1 MLLIALA
8 GKPNC
13 GKSTFFKSLTLA
25 NVEIANYPF
34 TTIDANKG
42 VAYVRSKC
50 PCKELGVS
58 DTCTQCVDGV
68 RFTPVELLDVAGLV
82 PDAHLGRGLGNQ
94 FLDNLREAD
103 AIIQVVDASG
113 STDAEGN
120 PVDVG
125 TRNPKEDVEF
135 LRYEFAMWM
144 AGIIQKHLP
153 RLVRQA
159 QNREP
164 VLIDLL
170 GGALAGLRISPV
182 EIREAV
188 DECGINLAKATEEEI
203 AELAAVLLRV
213 SKPMIIAANK
223 ADQASEEN
231 LAALKEMG
239 AVPTIAAGEPALKS
253 AASAKLL
260 SYLPGDSS
268 FAPVEGAKLS
278 APQVKALT
286 MIAENMKKLGNTG
299 VQETLNR
306 VVFDELGMIIVYP
319 VEDEG
324 KYCNAKG
331 VVLPDALLLPKGTT
345 PRDLAFR
352 IHTDIGNGFLYAVDA
367 KSKMR
372 IKDSAEL
379 KMGDVIKIVSTA
391 K

>member
-42 VAYVRSKC
+42 VAYVRSPC

-58 DTCTQCVDGV
+58 DTCTQCVDGI

-120 PVDVG
+120 PVDIG

-188 DECGINLAKATEEEI
+188 DECGINLAKATEEEV

-231 LAALKEMG
+231 LEALKELG
-239 AVPTIAAGEPALKS
+239 AVPTIAAGELALKS

-260 SYLPGDSS
+260 QYLPGDSS
-268 FAPVEGAKLS
+268 FVPVEGAKLS

-379 KMGDVIKIVSTA
+379 KTGDVIKIVSTA

>member
-1 MLLIALA
+1 
-8 GKPNC
+8 
-13 GKSTFFKSLTLA
+13 
-25 NVEIANYPF
+25 
-34 TTIDANKG
+34 
-42 VAYVRSKC
+42 
-50 PCKELGVS
+50 
-58 DTCTQCVDGV
+58 
-68 RFTPVELLDVAGLV
+68 
-82 PDAHLGRGLGNQ
+82 
-94 FLDNLREAD
+94 AD

-120 PVDVG
+120 PVDIG

-239 AVPTIAAGEPALKS
+239 AVPTIAAGELALKS
-253 AASAKLL
+253 AASGKLL
-260 SYLPGDSS
+260 HYLPGDAS

-286 MIAENMKKLGNTG
+286 MIAENMKKLGSTG
-299 VQETLNR
+299 VQDTLNK
-306 VVFDELGMIIVYP
+306 VVFEELGMIIVYP

-379 KMGDVIKIVSTA
+379 KHGDVIKIVSTA

>member
-120 PVDVG
+120 PGDVG

-239 AVPTIAAGEPALKS
+239 AVPTIAAGELALKS

>member
-231 LAALKEMG
+231 LAALKEMR
-239 AVPTIAAGEPALKS
+239 AVPTIAAGELALKS

>member
-25 NVEIANYPF
+25 NVDIANYPF

-42 VAYVRSKC
+42 VAYVRSAC
-50 PCKELGVS
+50 PCKELGIE
-58 DTCTQCVDGV
+58 DKCTKCVNGI
-68 RFTPVELLDVAGLV
+68 RFTPIELLDVAGLV
-82 PDAHLGRGLGNQ
+82 PDAHLGKGLGNQ

-120 PVDVG
+120 PVDIG
-125 TRNPKEDVEF
+125 SRNPVEDVEF

-144 AGIIQKHLP
+144 AGIVNKHLP

-159 QNREP
+159 QGKENI
-164 VLIDLL
+164 LINLL
-170 GGALAGLRISPV
+170 GDALAGLRINSV
-182 EIREAV
+182 MVKDAI
-188 DECGINLAKATEEEI
+188 DEVGIDITKASEEDIEKMC
-203 AELAAVLLRV
+203 EVLLRV

-223 ADQASEEN
+223 ADQSPEEN
-231 LAALKEMG
+231 LEVLKGLG
-239 AVPTIAAGEPALKS
+239 AIPTISAGELALKS
-253 AASAKLL
+253 AAASNLL
-260 SYLPGDSS
+260 NYLPGDSQ
-268 FAPVEGAKLS
+268 FTPTENAKFS
-278 APQVKALT
+278 APQIKALT
-286 MIAENMKKLGNTG
+286 LIAENMKKFGNTG
-299 VQETLNR
+299 VQDVLNK
-306 VVFDELGMIIVYP
+306 VVFNSIGMIVVYP

-331 VVLPDALLLPKGTT
+331 EVLPDALLMPKGST
-345 PRDLAFR
+345 PRDLAFK

-367 KSKMR
+367 KTKMR
-372 IKDSAEL
+372 IKDTAEL
-379 KMGDVIKIVSTA
+379 KTGDVIKIVSTA

>member
-239 AVPTIAAGEPALKS
+239 AVPTIAAGELALKS

-278 APQVKALT
+278 APQVKTLT

>member
-1 MLLIALA
+1 MLLLALA

-42 VAYVRSKC
+42 VAYVRSAC
-50 PCKELGVS
+50 PCKELGIEGG
-58 DTCTQCVDGV
+58 CGNCVDGI

-82 PDAHLGRGLGNQ
+82 PDAHKGRGLGNQ

-120 PVDVG
+120 PVDPG
-125 TRNPKEDVEF
+125 TRNPLEDVEF

-144 AGIIQKHLP
+144 AGIVQKHLP
-153 RLVRQA
+153 RIVRQA
-159 QNREP
+159 QGKET
-164 VLIDLL
+164 VIIDLL
-170 GGALAGLRISPV
+170 GDALAGLRID
-182 EIREAV
+182 AV
-188 DECGINLAKATEEEI
+188 QVRDAVLESGIDIAKASEEDIEKLCEI
-203 AELAAVLLRV
+203 LLEM

-223 ADQASEEN
+223 ADQASDEN
-231 LAALKEMG
+231 LQTLKDLG
-239 AVPTIAAGEPALKS
+239 AVPTIAAGELALKS

-260 SYLPGDSS
+260 QYLPGDAK
-268 FAPVEGAKLS
+268 FAPAEGAKLS
-278 APQVKALT
+278 APQIKALT
-286 MIAENMKKLGNTG
+286 MVAENMKKFGSTG
-299 VQETLNR
+299 VQNVLNR
-306 VVFDELGMIIVYP
+306 AVFEACGMIIVYP

-331 VVLPDALLLPKGTT
+331 VVLPDALLMPKGST
-345 PRDLAFR
+345 PRDLAFK
-352 IHTDIGNGFLYAVDA
+352 IHTDIGKGFLYAVDA
-367 KSKMR
+367 KTKMR

>member
-153 RLVRQA
+153 RLVHQA

-223 ADQASEEN
+223 ADQASDEN

-239 AVPTIAAGEPALKS
+239 AVPTIAAGELALKS

>member
-42 VAYVRSKC
+42 VAYVRSPC

-58 DTCTQCVDGV
+58 DTCTQCVDGI

-120 PVDVG
+120 PVDIG

-188 DECGINLAKATEEEI
+188 DECGINLAKATEEDV

-223 ADQASEEN
+223 ADQASAEN
-231 LAALKEMG
+231 LAALKELG
-239 AVPTIAAGEPALKS
+239 AVPTIAAGELALKS

-260 SYLPGDSS
+260 QYLPGDSS

-286 MIAENMKKLGNTG
+286 LIAENMKKLGSTG

-379 KMGDVIKIVSTA
+379 KTGDVIKIVSTA

>member
-223 ADQASEEN
+223 ADQASDEN
-231 LAALKEMG
+231 LAELKEMG
-239 AVPTIAAGEPALKS
+239 AVPTIAAGELALKS

>member
-42 VAYVRSKC
+42 VAYVRSPC

-120 PVDVG
+120 PVDIG

-164 VLIDLL
+164 VLIELL

-188 DECGINLAKATEEEI
+188 DECGINLAKATEEEV

-239 AVPTIAAGEPALKS
+239 AVPTIAAGELALKS

-260 SYLPGDSS
+260 QYLPGDAS

-379 KMGDVIKIVSTA
+379 KTGDVIKIVSTA

>member
-25 NVEIANYPF
+25 NVDIANYPF

-42 VAYVRSKC
+42 VAYVRSEC
-50 PCKELGVS
+50 PCKTLGVQ
-58 DTCTQCVDGV
+58 DTCHQCVNGV

-120 PVDVG
+120 PVDIG

-144 AGIIQKHLP
+144 VGIVQKHLAK
-153 RLVRQA
+153 LVRSA
-159 QNREP
+159 QGKEQ

-170 GGALAGLRISPV
+170 GGALAGLRIDAV
-182 EIREAV
+182 QVREAV
-188 DECGINLAKATEEEI
+188 NECDINLAKASEEDIERLCEI
-203 AELAAVLLRV
+203 LLRV

-223 ADQASEEN
+223 ADQASDEN

-239 AVPTIAAGEPALKS
+239 AVPTIAAGELALKS
-253 AASAKLL
+253 AAQAKLL
-260 SYLPGDSS
+260 NYLPGDAA
-268 FAPVEGAKLS
+268 FAPAAGAKLS
-278 APQVKALT
+278 APQIKALT
-286 MIAENMKKLGNTG
+286 MIGENMKKLGSTG

-306 VVFDELGMIIVYP
+306 VVFDEIGMIVVYP

-331 VVLPDALLLPKGTT
+331 VVLPDAFLMPKGTT
-345 PRDLAFR
+345 PKDLAFR
-352 IHTDIGNGFLYAVDA
+352 VHTDIGNGFLYAVDA
-367 KSKMR
+367 RTKMR

-379 KMGDVIKIVSTA
+379 KTGDVIKIVSTA

>member
-42 VAYVRSKC
+42 VAYVRSVC
-50 PCKELGVS
+50 PCKELGIEGG
-58 DTCTQCVDGV
+58 CGNCVDGV

-82 PDAHLGRGLGNQ
+82 PDAHKGRGLGNQ

-103 AIIQVVDASG
+103 VIIQVVDASG

-120 PVDVG
+120 PVDPG
-125 TRNPKEDVEF
+125 TRDPLEDVTF

-144 AGIIQKHLP
+144 AGIVQKHLP

-159 QNREP
+159 QGKEA

-170 GGALAGLRISPV
+170 GGALAGLRIDATDV
-182 EIREAV
+182 RNAV
-188 DECGINLAKATEEEI
+188 DECGINIAKASDEDIEKMCEI
-203 AELAAVLLRV
+203 LLDI

-223 ADQASEEN
+223 ADQASDEN
-231 LAALKEMG
+231 LAKLKELG
-239 AVPTIAAGEPALKS
+239 AVPAIAAGELALKS
-253 AASAKLL
+253 ASAAHLL
-260 SYLPGDSS
+260 NYLPGDAK
-268 FAPVEGAKLS
+268 FTPKEGAKLS
-278 APQVKALT
+278 AAQIKALT
-286 MIAENMKKLGNTG
+286 FVAENMKKLGATG
-299 VQETLNR
+299 VQEALNKA
-306 VVFDELGMIIVYP
+306 VFEQCGMIIVYP

-331 VVLPDALLLPKGTT
+331 VVLPDALLMPKGST
-345 PRDLAFR
+345 PRDLAFK
-352 IHTDIGNGFLYAVDA
+352 IHTDIGKGFLYAVDA
-367 KSKMR
+367 KTKMR
-372 IKDSAEL
+372 IKDTAEL

>member
-13 GKSTFFKSLTLA
+13 GKSTFFKSMTLA

-42 VAYVRSKC
+42 VAYVRSPC
-50 PCKELGVS
+50 PCKELGIEDS
-58 DTCTQCVDGV
+58 CTQCVDGV
-68 RFTPVELLDVAGLV
+68 RFTAIELLDVAGLV

-120 PVDVG
+120 PVDIG
-125 TRNPKEDVEF
+125 TRNPVEDVEF

-188 DECGINLAKATEEEI
+188 DECGINLAKASEEDVV
-203 AELAAVLLRV
+203 ELAKVLLRV

-223 ADQASEEN
+223 ADQASDEN
-231 LAALKEMG
+231 LAKLKEMG
-239 AVPTIAAGEPALKS
+239 AVPTIAAGELALKS

-260 SYLPGDSS
+260 RYLPGDST
-268 FAPVEGAKLS
+268 FAPIEGAKLS

-299 VQETLNR
+299 VQETLNK
-306 VVFDELGMIIVYP
+306 VVFEKLGMIVVYP

-324 KYCNAKG
+324 KFCNAKG
-331 VVLPDALLLPKGTT
+331 VVLPDELLMPKGTT

-352 IHTDIGNGFLYAVDA
+352 IHTDIGKGFLYAIDA
-367 KSKMR
+367 KTKMR

-379 KMGDVIKIVSTA
+379 KTGDVIKIVSTA

>member
-239 AVPTIAAGEPALKS
+239 AVPTIAAGELALKS

-345 PRDLAFR
+345 
-352 IHTDIGNGFLYAVDA
+352 
-367 KSKMR
+367 
-372 IKDSAEL
+372 
-379 KMGDVIKIVSTA
+379 
-391 K
+391 

>member
-1 MLLIALA
+1 
-8 GKPNC
+8 
-13 GKSTFFKSLTLA
+13 LTLA

-239 AVPTIAAGEPALKS
+239 AVPTIAAGELALKS

>member
-239 AVPTIAAGEPALKS
+239 AVPTIAAGELALNS

>member
-42 VAYVRSKC
+42 VAYVRSPC

-58 DTCTQCVDGV
+58 DTCTQCVDGI

-120 PVDVG
+120 PVDIG
-125 TRNPKEDVEF
+125 TRNPIEDVEF

-188 DECGINLAKATEEEI
+188 DECGINLAKATEAEV

-231 LAALKEMG
+231 LEALKELG
-239 AVPTIAAGEPALKS
+239 AVPTIAAGELALKS

-260 SYLPGDSS
+260 QYLPGDSS

-379 KMGDVIKIVSTA
+379 KTGDVIKIVSTA

>member
-42 VAYVRSKC
+42 VAYVRSPC

-58 DTCTQCVDGV
+58 DTCTQCVDGI

-120 PVDVG
+120 PVDIG

-188 DECGINLAKATEEEI
+188 DECGINLAKATEEEV

-231 LAALKEMG
+231 LEALKELG
-239 AVPTIAAGEPALKS
+239 AVPTIAAGELALKS

-260 SYLPGDSS
+260 QYLPGDSS

-379 KMGDVIKIVSTA
+379 KTGDVIKIVSTA

>member
-1 MLLIALA
+1 MLLLALA

-42 VAYVRSKC
+42 VAYVRAPC
-50 PCKELGVS
+50 PCKELGI
-58 DTCTQCVDGV
+58 DTCTSCVDGI
-68 RFTPVELLDVAGLV
+68 RFIPVELLDVAGLV

-120 PVDVG
+120 PVDIG
-125 TRNPKEDVEF
+125 TRDPREDVAF
-135 LRYEFAMWM
+135 LKYEFAMWM
-144 AGIIQKHLP
+144 AGIVDKHYA

-159 QNREP
+159 QGKDQM
-164 VLIDLL
+164 LIDLL
-170 GGALAGLRISPV
+170 AGALAGLRINAIQV
-182 EIREAV
+182 REAV
-188 DECGINLAKATEEEI
+188 DEVDIHLAKASPEDIGRMCE
-203 AELAAVLLRV
+203 VLFRV

-231 LAALKEMG
+231 IEALRELG
-239 AVPTIAAGEPALKS
+239 AVPTIAAGELALKS
-253 AASAKLL
+253 AAQAKLL
-260 SYLPGDSS
+260 RYLPGDATFS
-268 FAPVEGAKLS
+268 PVEGAKFS

-286 MIAENMKKLGNTG
+286 KIAENMKKFKGTG
-299 VQETLNR
+299 VQEILNR
-306 VVFDELGMIIVYP
+306 VVFEEIGMIVVYP
-319 VEDEG
+319 VEDDG

-331 VVLPDALLLPKGTT
+331 VVLPDAFLMPKGST
-345 PRDLAFR
+345 PKDMAFR
-352 IHTDIGNGFLYAVDA
+352 VHTDIGNGFLYAVDA
-367 KSKMR
+367 RTKMR
-372 IKDSAEL
+372 IKDTTEL
-379 KMGDVIKIVSTA
+379 KSGDVIRIVSAA

>member
-239 AVPTIAAGEPALKS
+239 AVPTIAAGELALKS

-286 MIAENMKKLGNTG
+286 MIAKNMKKLGNTG

>member
-42 VAYVRSKC
+42 VAYVRSAC

-120 PVDVG
+120 PVDIG

-239 AVPTIAAGEPALKS
+239 AVPTIAAGELALKS
-253 AASAKLL
+253 AASGKLL
-260 SYLPGDSS
+260 HYLPGDAS

-286 MIAENMKKLGNTG
+286 MIAENMKKLGSTG
-299 VQETLNR
+299 VQDTLNK
-306 VVFDELGMIIVYP
+306 VVFEELGMIIVYP

-379 KMGDVIKIVSTA
+379 KHGDVIKIVSTA

>member
-82 PDAHLGRGLGNQ
+82 PDAHVGRGLGNQ

-239 AVPTIAAGEPALKS
+239 AVPTIAAGELALKS

>member
-42 VAYVRSKC
+42 VAYVRSSC
-50 PCKELGVS
+50 PCKELGIEGG
-58 DTCTQCVDGV
+58 CGNCIDGI

-82 PDAHLGRGLGNQ
+82 PDAHKGRGLGNQ

-120 PVDVG
+120 PVDLG
-125 TRNPKEDVEF
+125 TRNPQEDVEF

-144 AGIIQKHLP
+144 AGIVQKHLP
-153 RLVRQA
+153 RIIRQA
-159 QNREP
+159 QGKET
-164 VLIDLL
+164 VIIDLL
-170 GGALAGLRISPV
+170 GDALAGLRID
-182 EIREAV
+182 AV
-188 DECGINLAKATEEEI
+188 QVRD
-203 AELAAVLLRV
+203 AVLESGIDIARASEEDISRLCAILLEY
-213 SKPMIIAANK
+213 SKPMVIAANK
-223 ADQASEEN
+223 GDQASDEN
-231 LAALKEMG
+231 LKILTDLG
-239 AVPTIAAGEPALKS
+239 AVPTIAAGELALKS
-253 AASAKLL
+253 ASSAKLL
-260 SYLPGDSS
+260 NYLPGDAK
-268 FAPVEGAKLS
+268 FTPVEGAKLS
-278 APQVKALT
+278 APQIKALT
-286 MIAENMKKLGNTG
+286 LVAENMKKFGSTG
-299 VQETLNR
+299 VQAVLNKA
-306 VVFDELGMIIVYP
+306 VFEACGMIIVYP

-331 VVLPDALLLPKGTT
+331 VILPDALLLPKGST
-345 PRDLAFR
+345 PRDLAFK
-352 IHTDIGNGFLYAVDA
+352 IHTDIGKGFLYAVDA
-367 KSKMR
+367 RTKMR
-372 IKDSAEL
+372 IKDSTEL

>member
-223 ADQASEEN
+223 ADQASDEN

-239 AVPTIAAGEPALKS
+239 AVPTIAAGELALKS

>member
-42 VAYVRSKC
+42 VAYVRAPC
-50 PCKELGVS
+50 PCKELGIS
-58 DTCTQCVDGV
+58 GCTKCVDGV
-68 RFTPVELLDVAGLV
+68 RFIPVELLDVAGLV
-82 PDAHLGRGLGNQ
+82 PDAHLGKGLGNQ

-120 PVDVG
+120 PVDIG
-125 TRNPKEDVEF
+125 TRNPVEDVEF
-135 LRYEFAMWM
+135 LRYEFAMWL
-144 AGIIQKHLP
+144 AGIVNKHLP

-159 QNREP
+159 QGKEL

-170 GGALAGLRISPV
+170 GESLAGVRCDAIQV
-182 EIREAV
+182 REAV
-188 DECGINLAKATEEEI
+188 DETGINLAKASETDIEKLCE
-203 AELAAVLLRV
+203 VLLRK
-213 SKPMIIAANK
+213 SKIMVIAANK
-223 ADQASEEN
+223 ADQASDEN
-231 LAALKEMG
+231 IKTLKDLG
-239 AVPTIAAGEPALKS
+239 AVPTIAAGELALKT
-253 AASAKLL
+253 ASTAKILK
-260 SYLPGDSS
+260 YLPGDAT

-286 MIAENMKKLGNTG
+286 MIAENMKKFGSTG
-299 VQETLNR
+299 VQEVLNK
-306 VVFDELGMIIVYP
+306 VVFDDMNMIVVYP
-319 VEDEG
+319 VEDDN

-331 VVLPDALLLPKGTT
+331 VVLPDAFLMPKGST
-345 PRDLAFR
+345 PKDLAFKV
-352 IHTDIGNGFLYAVDA
+352 HTDIGKGFLYAVDA
-367 KSKMR
+367 RTKMR
-372 IKDSAEL
+372 IKDTTEL
-379 KMGDVIKIVSTA
+379 KTGDIIKIVSTA

>member
-223 ADQASEEN
+223 ADQASDEN
-231 LAALKEMG
+231 LESLKEMG
-239 AVPTIAAGEPALKS
+239 AVPTIAAGELALKS

-260 SYLPGDSS
+260 QYLPGDSS

>member
-42 VAYVRSKC
+42 VAYVRSAC
-50 PCKELGVS
+50 PCKELGVA

-164 VLIDLL
+164 VLIELL

-223 ADQASEEN
+223 ADQASDEN
-231 LAALKEMG
+231 LESLKEMG
-239 AVPTIAAGEPALKS
+239 AVPTIAAGELALKS

-260 SYLPGDSS
+260 QYLPGDSS